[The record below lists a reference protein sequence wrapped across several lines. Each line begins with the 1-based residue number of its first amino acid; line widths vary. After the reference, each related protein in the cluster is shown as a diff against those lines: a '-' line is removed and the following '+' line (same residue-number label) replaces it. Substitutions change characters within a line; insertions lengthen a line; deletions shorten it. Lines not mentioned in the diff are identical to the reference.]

1 MAPRIFFKVTFSMAL
16 YYNWDVINDVV
27 YVIKSFSLI
36 SDGLG
41 SVKVAFQYT
50 CLKSVYLPTGQ
61 HKHVFDAGRS

>member
-1 MAPRIFFKVTFSMAL
+1 MAHRIFFIVTFSMAL
-16 YYNWDVINDVV
+16 YHNWDVINDFASVLQ
-27 YVIKSFSLI
+27 SFALI

-50 CLKSVYLPTGQ
+50 SLTSVYLPTGK

>member
-1 MAPRIFFKVTFSMAL
+1 MAL
-16 YYNWDVINDVV
+16 YYKWDVKNDFA
-27 YVIKSFSLI
+27 YVFLLFSLI

-50 CLKSVYLPTGQ
+50 SLKSVYLPTGK